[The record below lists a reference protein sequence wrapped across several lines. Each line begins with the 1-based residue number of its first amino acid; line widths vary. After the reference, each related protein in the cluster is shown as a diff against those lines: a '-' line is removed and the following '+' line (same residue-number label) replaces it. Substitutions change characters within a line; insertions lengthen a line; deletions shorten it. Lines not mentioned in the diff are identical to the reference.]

1 MHSNDE
7 KYVSKNE
14 TGFDAKRS
22 RLHWH
27 FKQASFVIEAYF
39 FFLVFSSIECERR
52 IETMKKGM
60 LERLSNMPFSV
71 GGEENHLFFIEEV
84 EVFANKFFAVVYGCR
99 WIRRRNVFAR
109 SCH

>member
-1 MHSNDE
+1 MSQ
-7 KYVSKNE
+7 KNAI
-14 TGFDAKRS
+14 GFDAQRS

-27 FKQASFVIEAYF
+27 FKQASLVIEAYF

-71 GGEENHLFFIEEV
+71 GWWKIIYSSSKKLKCLLPSSSPLSTVVVGFEDETSVPEV
-84 EVFANKFFAVVYGCR
+84 AIND
-99 WIRRRNVFAR
+99 
-109 SCH
+109 

>member
-1 MHSNDE
+1 MP
-7 KYVSKNE
+7 NE
-14 TGFDAKRS
+14 AGFIGTLN
-22 RLHWH
+22 RLRWSL
-27 FKQASFVIEAYF
+27 KPT